1 MFKVN
6 NKDKERTPTASII
19 TTTIIIRTPKRLLSH
34 AHANRVSNEAFK
46 NLSSSMLSVLHDDY
60 NEIFCRPNIC
70 DLAELNLS
78 AFINGIFPSKGV
90 YVLRCE

>member
-1 MFKVN
+1 
-6 NKDKERTPTASII
+6 
-19 TTTIIIRTPKRLLSH
+19 
-34 AHANRVSNEAFK
+34 
-46 NLSSSMLSVLHDDY
+46 MLNVLHDDY